1 MRARAISGETSTL
14 FWKQSTASDFLP
26 SFSSAFPFCRLACL
40 RLEGEGEG
48 GVERRGGGGGGG
60 SGEERR
66 GRGEWRGEGWG
77 REVVELTGKTALLSS
92 SEYYC
97 DSLSPPF
104 LCGCLEW

>member
-48 GVERRGGGGGGG
+48 EWRGEEGEGVERRGGGGGRV
-60 SGEERR
+60 ERR
-66 GRGEWRGEGWG
+66 GMGERGCGTDWEDCSP
-77 REVVELTGKTALLSS
+77 ELL
-92 SEYYC
+92 
-97 DSLSPPF
+97 
-104 LCGCLEW
+104 